1 MYNIDKELF
10 IREELNGITVYDIVK
25 NIYKFYEGVE
35 LKEYFSKNEKLEK
48 NKFNKFLEENKN
60 AISSNIKVQYPF
72 RINWLVS
79 DVCNLDC
86 IYCCANNKMN
96 QVGS

>member
-48 NKFNKFLEENKN
+48 NKFNKFLIKKDSVK
-60 AISSNIKVQYPF
+60 ISTILYFNF
-72 RINWLVS
+72 
-79 DVCNLDC
+79 
-86 IYCCANNKMN
+86 
-96 QVGS
+96 